1 MKKQDVARTV
11 LASALAVAL
20 TACGGG
26 GGGGGI
32 RPSTPAAPP
41 VTSPPPPPPP
51 TSPPPPVTTP
61 TTPEPAIDA
70 HLALTNARAAQAL
83 GFTGAGY
90 RIGVIDT
97 GINANHP
104 ALQGR
109 VSDSFIYVDPRTN
122 NTAVGDVVGHGTVV
136 AELAAG
142 RAVGQWP
149 GGIAPGA
156 GLVSARIISDRAPDD
171 DGSGDGNE
179 VDGPLGLGPVH
190 ADLISAGV
198 RIMNNSWG
206 GLYWNDPTVTNQ
218 IAQEYRPFI
227 LSNDGLVV
235 FASGNESRSQPSDTA
250 ALPSQ
255 PGPHGTLPAGA
266 RG

>member
-142 RAVGQWP
+142 RAVG
-149 GGIAPGA
+149 
-156 GLVSARIISDRAPDD
+156 
-171 DGSGDGNE
+171 
-179 VDGPLGLGPVH
+179 
-190 ADLISAGV
+190 
-198 RIMNNSWG
+198 
-206 GLYWNDPTVTNQ
+206 
-218 IAQEYRPFI
+218 
-227 LSNDGLVV
+227 
-235 FASGNESRSQPSDTA
+235 
-250 ALPSQ
+250 
-255 PGPHGTLPAGA
+255 
-266 RG
+266 

>member
-1 MKKQDVARTV
+1 MKKRNVARTV

-32 RPSTPAAPP
+32 RPTTPTAPP
-41 VTSPPPPPPP
+41 PTSPPPPPP
-51 TSPPPPVTTP
+51 TSPPPPPPPVTAP
-61 TTPEPAIDA
+61 QPAIDA

-90 RIGVIDT
+90 RIGIIDS
-97 GINANHP
+97 GINTNHP

-109 VSDSFIYVDPRTN
+109 GSDSFLYVDPRTSN
-122 NTAVGDVVGHGTVV
+122 VAVGDVLGHGTAV

-156 GLVSARIISDRAPDD
+156 GLVSARIISDRAPVD
-171 DGSGDGNE
+171 DGSGQGNE
-179 VDGPLGLGPVH
+179 VCGGAMAGRHCAGCRPGVC
-190 ADLISAGV
+190 ADHQRPRAGG
-198 RIMNNSWG
+198 RWQ
-206 GLYWNDPTVTNQ
+206 WPRQ
-218 IAQEYRPFI
+218 
-227 LSNDGLVV
+227 
-235 FASGNESRSQPSDTA
+235 
-250 ALPSQ
+250 
-255 PGPHGTLPAGA
+255 
-266 RG
+266 